1 MQRRENAD
9 KTPYFSVPMRKM
21 LEKTGPPWYIY
32 PPANTAGPTG
42 PDKSFPRSCVFNMD
56 SQFSFLEKIGQEP
69 NNLIKGLQLIQA
81 AEGYVSD
88 DAIKAASA
96 YFGVPAAE
104 IEGVLSFYAQFKRVK
119 PGKFKIAVCDGTA
132 CHIKGAPQVHEWLRQ
147 EIGLIPGQTSKDGLF
162 SLETVACLGCCSL
175 APVMSVNGKVHAK
188 LDRKGL
194 KKILKEYTEK

>member
-1 MQRRENAD
+1 MPRRKKQRINGRFPGGPGKNACKVRFAVVYLPLT
-9 KTPYFSVPMRKM
+9 KTTRLRVA
-21 LEKTGPPWYIY
+21 EKIIIWEL
-32 PPANTAGPTG
+32 
-42 PDKSFPRSCVFNMD
+42 RSDMD
-56 SQFSFLEKIGQEP
+56 SPFSFLEKIGPEP
-69 NNLIKGLQLIQA
+69 NNLIKGLQLIQS

-104 IEGVLSFYAQFKRVK
+104 IEGVLTFYAQFKRVK

-147 EIGLIPGQTSKDGLF
+147 EIGLVPGETSPDGVF

-188 LDRKGL
+188 LDRKSL
-194 KKILKEYTEK
+194 KKILREYTEK